1 MSGTREERRAALE
14 YGRYGREVA
23 REVAREGCGHLVSYV
38 DPRGGPEGLRLLA
51 DEVVTPLRDGFGAW
65 RPVLGAAPQ
74 ARAHATIVTPHR

>member
-38 DPRGGPEGLRLLA
+38 DPR
-51 DEVVTPLRDGFGAW
+51 VVRKGSACSPTRW
-65 RPVLGAAPQ
+65 
-74 ARAHATIVTPHR
+74 